1 MNQPDTARVPV
12 PHVVAEDDGGVV
24 AVEVVGSLGHAK
36 FPDLCVKCGTPA
48 DRTLAISKLFYHDN
62 GDSPGYFYA
71 SGVAA
76 PACPA
81 CIQAHERE
89 LRPIAP
95 EVRSRLLRKWAL
107 ESLPYVFP
115 LGANLWF
122 LTIFVPKALEAVR
135 EGTDPA
141 EMAIWGGVSAF
152 FGLLALMFWGLIMK
166 KGRPL
171 ILAPADTYARWV
183 QVVKGPLGSR
193 LIAATDPTPV
203 MGSVDFTADISEMF
217 EPERHRFTFR
227 NYEVA
232 ARFGE
237 LNADREWDPA
247 STRAQLARR
256 GRMVVTG
263 LVALAVIY
271 ALLAEFVF

>member
-1 MNQPDTARVPV
+1 MSQPETVHVPV
-12 PHVVAEDDGGVV
+12 EHVVAEDDGGVV
-24 AVEVVGSLGHAK
+24 AVEVVGSLGHAR
-36 FPDLCVKCGTPA
+36 FPDLCVKCGAPA
-48 DRTLAISKLFYHDN
+48 GRTLDVTKLFYCEN
-62 GDSPGYFYA
+62 GDNPGYFYA

-76 PACPA
+76 PACPV

-115 LGANLWF
+115 LGVNLWL
-122 LTIFVPKALEAVR
+122 LTVFGPKLLEALR
-135 EGTDPA
+135 EGTEPV
-141 EMAIWGGVSAF
+141 EMAVWGGVSAL
-152 FGLLALMFWGLIMK
+152 FGLLALMFWRMIMQ

-171 ILAPADTYARWV
+171 IVPSTAADSGYVRV
-183 QVVKGPLGSR
+183 ESGPLGSR
-193 LIAATDPTPV
+193 FIVPAEPTPV
-203 MGSVDFTADISEMF
+203 MRAVDFTADVSELF
-217 EPERHRFTFR
+217 EPERHRFSFR

-247 STRAQLARR
+247 STRAQLAVT
-256 GRMVVTG
+256 GRKAVIAAVVLFGVYMVVE
-263 LVALAVIY
+263 
-271 ALLAEFVF
+271 EFIF

>member
-1 MNQPDTARVPV
+1 MSQPETVHVPV

-24 AVEVVGSLGHAK
+24 AVEVVGSLGHAR

-48 DRTLAISKLFYHDN
+48 DRTVAVNKLFYCDN
-62 GDSPGYFYA
+62 GDNPGYFYA
-71 SGVAA
+71 SGVSA

-95 EVRSRLLRKWAL
+95 EVRSRLLRKWAVAA
-107 ESLPYVFP
+107 LPYVVP
-115 LGANLWF
+115 VGVIAWM
-122 LTIFVPKALEAVR
+122 LTLFVPNLLEAVR
-135 EGTDPA
+135 EGTEPV
-141 EMAIWGGVSAF
+141 EMAIWGAVCGF
-152 FGLLALMFWGLIMK
+152 FGLLGLMFWGLIMK
-166 KGRPL
+166 PGRAL
-171 ILAPADTYARWV
+171 ILSPPDTYARYA
-183 QVVKGPLGSR
+183 QVEKGPLASSF
-193 LIAATDPTPV
+193 IVPAEPTPV
-203 MGSVDFTADISEMF
+203 MRAVDFTADVSEMF

-263 LVALAVIY
+263 LVALAVVY

>member
-1 MNQPDTARVPV
+1 HVPV
-12 PHVVAEDDGGVV
+12 EHVVAEDDGGVV
-24 AVEVVGSLGHAK
+24 AVEVVGSLGHAR

-62 GDSPGYFYA
+62 GDSPGHFYA
-71 SGVAA
+71 SGVDA

-81 CIQAHERE
+81 CMQAHERE

-95 EVRSRLLRKWAL
+95 EVRSKLLRKWAL
-107 ESLPYVFP
+107 ESLPFVFP
-115 LGANLWF
+115 LGVNLWI
-122 LTIFVPKALEAVR
+122 LTIFVPKALEAAR
-135 EGTDPA
+135 EGTDPV
-141 EMAIWGGVSAF
+141 EVAIWGGVSAF

-171 ILAPADTYARWV
+171 ILSPADTYARWV
-183 QVVKGPLGSR
+183 KVEKGPLGSR
-193 LIAATDPTPV
+193 FVAATEPTPV
-203 MGSVDFTADISEMF
+203 MRAVDFTADVSEMF

-247 STRAQLARR
+247 STRAQLA
-256 GRMVVTG
+256 VTG
-263 LVALAVIY
+263 RKALIGLVVLGVIY
-271 ALLAEFVF
+271 ALVAEFFL